1 MKMTCVSTLVA
12 AMPDRTHVCDPTPK
26 QIEEATSIH
35 AIAFCS
41 HGDLLMVES
50 EGAFDM
56 DEWDAIADE
65 ASRVCRGGLG
75 DSNDNNNDTR
85 ATVETGLEGFI
96 KTTVGTKLVSEQN
109 WRQSVK

>member
-1 MKMTCVSTLVA
+1 MKMTCVSTLIT
-12 AMPDRTHVCDPTPK
+12 AMPDKTHVCDPTPK

-35 AIAFCS
+35 AITFSS
-41 HGDLLMVES
+41 HGDLLMAES

-56 DEWDAIADE
+56 DEWEAIAEE
-65 ASRVCRGGLG
+65 ASRACRGGLG
-75 DSNDNNNDTR
+75 DSDNQDTM
-85 ATVETGLEGFI
+85 AEVETGLEGFV